1 MTEQSELERSAA
13 RLAVDAVAT
22 MNRAR
27 ETACVSQRDLAH
39 RLGVGESR
47 VSQILN
53 GDGNVRM
60 ATLARV
66 LRALGYGVQLQ
77 VAPISDDLPVIP
89 RRQGRRRRSQVGAAS
104 TWDGQVTLRDVP
116 DTVPPTWSNAPL
128 KVSRAR

>member
-1 MTEQSELERSAA
+1 MTDQTGLDRSAA

-27 ETACVSQRDLAH
+27 EMAGVSQRELAE

-60 ATLARV
+60 ATLGRV
-66 LRALGYGVQLQ
+66 LGALGYKVRIQ
-77 VAPISDDLPVIP
+77 VEPVGSDAPSPPAKAIEF
-89 RRQGRRRRSQVGAAS
+89 RQSA
-104 TWDGQVTLRDVP
+104 TLRDSS
-116 DTVPPTWSNAPL
+116 PT
-128 KVSRAR
+128 

>member
-1 MTEQSELERSAA
+1 MTDQTELDRSAA

-27 ETACVSQRDLAH
+27 ETAGVSQRELAE

-60 ATLARV
+60 ATLGRV
-66 LRALGYGVQLQ
+66 LRALGYRVRLQ
-77 VAPISDDLPVIP
+77 VEPVSADAPVIP
-89 RRQGRRRRSQVGAAS
+89 RRERRRRVLSEPTRAWEA
-104 TWDGQVTLRDVP
+104 QVTLPDLP
-116 DTVPPTWSNAPL
+116 DTVPSAWSAAPVTV
-128 KVSRAR
+128 KHAR